1 MYKWKISFLTITA
14 VLGLLCSFPAFAQ
27 ENDNSFVNAGP
38 GGQAVQ
44 EPVESEPPAEP
55 VPAEVSLGT
64 FKITGYCGCERC
76 SGEHKLTYSGT
87 VPKAHHTISAD
98 LTRFPIG
105 TQLRIGDTIYTVE
118 DKGSSV
124 KGNTLD
130 IYYDSHDEALAN
142 GVYYAEVFLVQ

>member
-38 GGQAVQ
+38 GVQAVQ

-87 VPKAHHTISAD
+87 VPKAHHTISPAFQSG
-98 LTRFPIG
+98 LSCVSAILSIRLKIRGHP
-105 TQLRIGDTIYTVE
+105 
-118 DKGSSV
+118 
-124 KGNTLD
+124 
-130 IYYDSHDEALAN
+130 
-142 GVYYAEVFLVQ
+142 

>member
-1 MYKWKISFLTITA
+1 M
-14 VLGLLCSFPAFAQ
+14 
-27 ENDNSFVNAGP
+27 VNTT
-38 GGQAVQ
+38 
-44 EPVESEPPAEP
+44 
-55 VPAEVSLGT
+55 VPA
-64 FKITGYCGCERC
+64 I
-76 SGEHKLTYSGT
+76 
-87 VPKAHHTISAD
+87 D